1 MGKARKRKKGLWE
14 LQKSWLSCIGIGGM
28 LLFVI
33 CSNTFAF
40 QIPTGVNDLE
50 LRWDNTFKY
59 NLGYRTTG
67 QDEAILKSV
76 NYDDGDRNF
85 GRGIITNRLDI
96 LSEFDLQYKQRYGF
110 RVSGSFWY
118 DQRYHD
124 RLDNV
129 SAATSNHLENGQP
142 AIGLSDQT
150 KRYMAGPSG
159 ELLDAFV
166 FGGVDIG
173 PVPVNIKVGRHT
185 VYWGESLFLS
195 GAIHGVS
202 YAQMPIDVLKGF
214 SVPGTEAKELFR
226 PLFNVSGT
234 AQLMTNLSISG
245 QYFLQW
251 EPYRLPEAGSY
262 FGFNDAMLMGGESLI
277 LGPGLRL
284 LRIDDV
290 EPRGTKDFGLSARWS
305 PAWLD
310 GTISIYYRRFSDK
323 LFQTYVNVP
332 ARSYFFVYP
341 DSIDLYGVSL
351 SKQILGISV
360 GAELSYR
367 TNMPLNS
374 EAIVT
379 TSRPAEGETLGARGD
394 TWHGVINGLYVFK
407 PPLCDSAT
415 VAAEIVWNRV
425 ERVKQGDNVYKG
437 RDGYMALDRVTHDFV
452 GAAVSFSPTWFQVF
466 PGVDL
471 SIPLSWAGGVSGNSG
486 VSFGGNAHAGN
497 WSAGL
502 SADVFNKYKFD
513 LKYVDAYGDYETNAA
528 GGIAQ
533 YNSNYALVKDRGMIA
548 FTFKVSY

>member
-1 MGKARKRKKGLWE
+1 MGKAKKRKKRLWG
-14 LQKSWLSCIGIGGM
+14 LQKSWLSCIGVGGI

-33 CSNTFAF
+33 CSNAFAF
-40 QIPTGVNDLE
+40 EIPTGNKDFE

-59 NLGYRTTG
+59 NLGYRTSG
-67 QDEAILKSV
+67 QDDAILKSA

-85 GRGIITNRLDI
+85 DRGIVSNRVDI

-118 DQRYHD
+118 DQRYRDH
-124 RLDNV
+124 LDNESV
-129 SAATSNHLENGQP
+129 ATSNHLQDGRP
-142 AIGLSDQT
+142 AIGLNDT
-150 KRYMAGPSG
+150 VKRYMAGPSG
-159 ELLDAFV
+159 ELLDAFI
-166 FGGVDIG
+166 FGGFDLG
-173 PVPVNIKVGRHT
+173 PVPVKLKVGRHT

-214 SVPGTEAKELFR
+214 SVPGTDAKELFR

-234 AQLMTNLSISG
+234 AQLMTSFSLSG
-245 QYFLQW
+245 QYFLEW

-277 LGPGLRL
+277 VGPLRL
-284 LRIDDV
+284 LRTDDV
-290 EPRGTKDFGLSARWS
+290 QPSGTKDFGLTARWS

-310 GTISIYYRRFSDK
+310 GTVGIYYRRFSDK
-323 LFQTYVNVP
+323 LFQTYLNVP
-332 ARSYFFVYP
+332 ARTYFFVYP
-341 DSIDLYGVSL
+341 DNIDLYGVSL

-374 EAIVT
+374 DAIVT
-379 TSRPAEGETLGARGD
+379 TTRPNEGETLGARGD
-394 TWHGVINGLYVFK
+394 TWHGLINGLYLFK
-407 PPLCDSAT
+407 PPLCDSASI
-415 VAAEIVWNRV
+415 AMELVWNRV

-437 RDGYMALDRVTHDFV
+437 RDSYTAIDRVTHDFV
-452 GAAVSFSPTWFQVF
+452 GMAVSFSPTWFQVF
-466 PGVDL
+466 PGMDL
-471 SIPLSWAGGVSGNSG
+471 SMPLYWSGGVSGNSA

-502 SADVFNKYKFD
+502 SLDAYNKYKFD
-513 LKYVDAYGDYETNAA
+513 LKYIDAYGSYETNAA
-528 GGIAQ
+528 GAISQ
-533 YNSNYALVKDRGMIA
+533 YNSSYALVKDRGMVA
-548 FTFKVSY
+548 FTFKTSF